1 MKDFNLFNYG
11 SFIKRFITG
20 FKDDLGITLKPDTSN
35 GNIPA
40 YPFVTYS
47 FINNHVD
54 IGYSKENQP
63 QFDIVLQFT
72 THSNEL
78 SQSLDT
84 ANALIMWFK
93 DSETQ
98 YQLLESGIE
107 IIRLYD
113 QTVLNS
119 LMAIDTDRRVNFEV
133 RLRVNN
139 VEGYEN
145 NPSIEEIRANNG
157 TIDVKKKGN

>member
-11 SFIKRFITG
+11 NFIKQFIQG
-20 FKDDLGITLKPDTSN
+20 FKEDLGVTLKPDTSN
-35 GNIPA
+35 GTIPE

-72 THSNEL
+72 THSNKL
-78 SQSLDT
+78 SESLDT
-84 ANALIMWFK
+84 ANALIVWFK
-93 DSETQ
+93 DNEVQ
-98 YQLLESGIE
+98 YQLFENGIE

-113 QTVLNS
+113 QTVLNNV
-119 LMAIDTDRRVNFEV
+119 MAIDTDRRVNFEA
-133 RLRVNN
+133 RFRVNN
-139 VEGYEN
+139 VESYEN
-145 NPSIEEIRANNG
+145 NPSIERISANNG
-157 TIDVKKKGN
+157 AIDVQKKGN